1 MKQLIFKSLS
11 LCAILTVVLS
21 CQRVDILPKA
31 EIITVDMESA
41 HPVNEEEYFKS
52 TDFIALETNENSLIG
67 SIDKIMFTDDFFAV
81 ADTRQ
86 SCIILFDYNGKHI
99 RTIKRLGRGPQEYV
113 QFTGAT
119 LDLENKQFVV
129 YDDQRSRFLVYSY
142 EGEWKATIPYKMLLA
157 DSYMVRDGYLYVV
170 NADTMTEEEYL
181 VSKVKLSGDYE
192 ITPIADFTM
201 PDKTYHQ
208 AHGEKI
214 GSYGKKVLVS
224 ERFNNTIYEVK
235 NDKLVPRYTFD
246 FGAQNIEKLAK
257 ELNDEQLEEAITD
270 KEKGYVYGITNM
282 LETDDYLFFNTNHA
296 GFVALDKKS
305 GVARAHQTIRVS
317 QCPLSS
323 SSSIALE
330 NAGDRYVSSLRALL
344 VATYMSRY
352 KEYLQEKGDAAEKQE
367 LREDFAR
374 IASNIAFD
382 DNPVLLIHHIK

>member
-1 MKQLIFKSLS
+1 MKQLIFESLS

-31 EIITVDMESA
+31 EIITVDMERA

-157 DSYMVRDGYLYVV
+157 DSYMVRDGDLYVV

-181 VSKVKLSGDYE
+181 VSKVKLSG
-192 ITPIADFTM
+192 DFTM

-270 KEKGYVYGITNM
+270 REKGYVYGITNM